1 MSLRALGLC
10 LALVSSVGGASASS
24 PPWQTLNTSSSVGGC
39 GWSKCFNCVGGH
51 CSPANQKCTG
61 KPPKYTFHLADPTCD
76 INDPNGPMYDP
87 VHKMYHLF
95 YQIHIAEYQ
104 NGLGDGPDWGHWVS
118 KDFTKWAQLPV
129 AIWNDHYYDNSAIFT
144 GSTTIVDGK
153 PVMMY
158 PGKCKGLGGGKGC
171 NGGKGG
177 FTYVLI
183 VPENPADPLY
193 TNW

>member
-1 MSLRALGLC
+1 MASP
-10 LALVSSVGGASASS
+10 LAATLHLVLLASATASLLTTD
-24 PPWQTLNTSSSVGGC
+24 PNLGGC
-39 GWSKCFNCVGGH
+39 GWSRCVNCSGTGGSVVPCGPRH
-51 CSPANQKCTG
+51 QTCIG
-61 KPPKYTFHLADPTCD
+61 KPPSYTFHLADPTCD